1 VHIDLNKM
9 ASQSNN
15 ILTTSFIIL
24 ILVVL
29 FTGLYYSTIDI
40 DNNNDKLDSD
50 SEDIID
56 YLGVYYNNISDTS
69 FISTSG
75 QYNDSSFDDVDPYIR
90 QYLEDKTEIQEKQSI
105 LNKVISYPSIILRV
119 FGVSDSTILIAFN
132 SLIYGFITLIIGLQI
147 YKAIKGDVD

>member
-1 VHIDLNKM
+1 M

-90 QYLEDKTEIQEKQSI
+90 QYLEDKTEIQQKQSI
-105 LNKVISYPSIILRV
+105 LNKVVSYPSIILRV

-132 SLIYGFITLIIGLQI
+132 SLIYGFITFIIGLQI